1 MKLILRL
8 CLDFFECG
16 VRTMLGHDTH
26 AALAELRTWIK
37 LYEYH
42 NWAVKLCIEEELY
55 IILFQD
61 LKTMGNKD

>member
-1 MKLILRL
+1 
-8 CLDFFECG
+8 
-16 VRTMLGHDTH
+16 MLGHDTH